1 MDVPTPRTRRGRP
14 ELRFFRLDFSYD
26 LCVTCRRL
34 PVRPIEAEGTRE
46 RHVFL
51 FAACFSSC
59 LAGGGGPRPGA
70 GCTVRVSV
78 RGSAR
83 RCTSIRYT
91 TVRYI
96 ISIFRRFCCDV
107 CDRDR
112 APPRPTVASLRL

>member
-83 RCTSIRYT
+83 RCTSIRYRNRNIPNRFPT
-91 TVRYI
+91 TVR
-96 ISIFRRFCCDV
+96 
-107 CDRDR
+107 
-112 APPRPTVASLRL
+112 